1 MASNSKRF
9 KLKFTIPSLQM
20 CRSKHDLSTFPINPL
35 PAIYRLSPVNPKSH
49 QSRRH
54 HHSNHHPAP
63 PPASPEHHHVSSS
76 SSNSSRSHHNAITR
90 GRKSTSSVPSK
101 RSNFAIDSINE
112 EESESLISCLTSFSD
127 DFSHDLNKTENSNR
141 DLTNSWKISSLK
153 KVQSVR
159 LENRIRRLPE
169 STTMKRSSSSSS
181 SSSTVMLSSSSSSVK
196 ERFAVVKKTSKEPYD
211 DFKKSM
217 VEMIAEMEISAA
229 EDLEQLLQSFLALN
243 SRRYHEVIVRAFMEI
258 WQQMFIWNP
267 ASVKNLKKWCC

>member
-49 QSRRH
+49 QSRH
-54 HHSNHHPAP
+54 HHHPAP
-63 PPASPEHHHVSSS
+63 PPASPEHHHSHHVSSS

-141 DLTNSWKISSLK
+141 DLTNNWKISSVK
-153 KVQSVR
+153 KVQGVR

-169 STTMKRSSSSSS
+169 STMMKRSSSSA
-181 SSSTVMLSSSSSSVK
+181 SSSVK

-211 DFKKSM
+211 DFRKSM
-217 VEMIAEMEISAA
+217 VEMITEMEISAA

-243 SRRYHEVIVRAFMEI
+243 SRRYHEMIVRAFMEI

-267 ASVKNLKKWCC
+267 ASVKSLKNGGVKTDLED